1 MTRLPIR
8 NLALCSA
15 LACSA
20 ASDATLEPPEATN
33 AVQAPLSAADA
44 PAAPDAPDNAPDDA
58 PPAAREPRSGA
69 KPQVMQGA
77 EAAFARVVELISS
90 DYMDAQIDRDT
101 LYTGAIEGMLARLY
115 QTKHAAAP
123 VNALLSP
130 RELKHIDSSSAGSIG
145 GVGLVIEPVG
155 ADFVIRAILD
165 GTPAQRS
172 GLQVGDRILGVD
184 ATRVKGIPLVE
195 LVDLIRGE
203 PGTAID
209 LFVQRDTEEWHE
221 RLERATITL
230 RNVEG
235 RTVAPGVG
243 LLRFLSFIDTTPADL
258 DRELDTLAAAG
269 TKSLIIDLRYCPGGL
284 LDVATG
290 VVERFLERGQ
300 RVVTLVDRDGRREER
315 TASADGRWRGWPLAV
330 LIGPDTASSAELFA
344 EALAVHRKAVTI
356 GQPTLGKHS
365 AENIHPLDNG
375 WALKLS
381 ESRMIGARGED
392 TTGGLA
398 PMLPVP
404 LSAVPVPPPLDSPA
418 SQDTAVRVATEW
430 LRSRS

>member
-1 MTRLPIR
+1 VTTTP
-8 NLALCSA
+8 
-15 LACSA
+15 
-20 ASDATLEPPEATN
+20 
-33 AVQAPLSAADA
+33 
-44 PAAPDAPDNAPDDA
+44 
-58 PPAAREPRSGA
+58 
-69 KPQVMQGA
+69 VMQGA

-115 QTKHAAAP
+115 QSKDVRLP
-123 VNALLSP
+123 VNTLLSP
-130 RELKHIDSSSAGSIG
+130 RQLNQIQSNSAGSIG
-145 GVGLVIEPVG
+145 GVGVAIEPVG
-155 ADFVIRAILD
+155 ADFVIRAVLD
-165 GTPAQRS
+165 GTPAERS
-172 GLQVGDRILGVD
+172 RLQVGDRILGVD

-235 RTVAPGVG
+235 RVVAPGVG
-243 LLRFLSFIDTTPADL
+243 LLRFLSFIETTPADL
-258 DRELDTLAAAG
+258 DRELDALAAAG
-269 TKSLIIDLRYCPGGL
+269 TKSLIIDLRYSPGGL

-290 VVERFLERGQ
+290 VIERFLDRGQ
-300 RVVTLVDRDGRREER
+300 RVVTLIDRDGRREER
-315 TASADGRWRGWPLAV
+315 TAGVDGRWRSWPLAV
-330 LIGPDTASSAELFA
+330 LIGPETASSAELFA
-344 EALAVHRKAVTI
+344 EALAVHRKAATI

-365 AENIHPLDNG
+365 AETIHELDNG

-381 ESRMIGARGED
+381 ESRTIGARGDDAAGALE
-392 TTGGLA
+392 

-404 LSAVPVPPPLDSPA
+404 LGDVSTPPPLDSPA
-418 SQDTAVRVATEW
+418 TLDTAVKVATEW
-430 LRSRS
+430 LRSRN